1 MLESATESPSWTL
14 VWLAFGSGMVSLAML
29 WRLIPWA
36 RRRNALDTAGH
47 AGHVKVLRDVPNIGG
62 LAFAP
67 MPLVALGLLALA
79 PELVL
84 RSLPSGLLEHQDRI
98 LEGRAAAG
106 AISLG
111 GFLLLALGILD
122 DRRALPASIKLVVQF
137 LAAALAVFWGGA
149 SVLEFAGPSVSVVV
163 SLLWIVAVTNAI
175 NFIDNMDGLA
185 GGLGFVAAMAFG
197 CAAVLNSQWLVAT
210 LAAIL
215 GGGLLGFLRWN
226 VAPAKVF
233 MGDGGSLPT
242 GFLLAVVAARTT
254 WWDPAGV
261 AGPAAGLVGLLVPLG
276 ALAIPLYD
284 LVAVTCIR
292 MREGRSPFAGD
303 QRHLSHRLV
312 QRGISGPRAVFALWL
327 LATVF
332 AGLAIAV
339 PRAAAEDALW
349 VASGMGLLVLGL
361 LVVDVWGAS
370 K

>member
-14 VWLAFGSGMVSLAML
+14 VWLAFGSGLLSLVTL

-36 RRRNALDTAGH
+36 RRRGALDTAGH
-47 AGHVKVLRDVPNIGG
+47 AGHVKVLRNVPNIGG
-62 LAFAP
+62 LAFT
-67 MPLVALGLLALA
+67 PLPLLALGLLALV
-79 PELVL
+79 PGLVL
-84 RSLPSGLLEHQDRI
+84 GGLPSGLLEHQDRI
-98 LEGRAAAG
+98 LEGRTAAG

-111 GFLLLALGILD
+111 GFLLLALGLLD
-122 DRRALPASIKLVVQF
+122 DRRALPASIKLVVQG
-137 LAAALAVFWGGA
+137 LAAAFAVFWGGA
-149 SVLEFAGPSVSVVV
+149 SVLEFAGPGVSVVV
-163 SLLWIVAVTNAI
+163 SLLWIVAVTNAL

-185 GGLGFVAAMAFG
+185 GGLGFVAALAFA
-197 CAAVLNSQWLVAT
+197 CAAALNSQWLVAT

-242 GFLLAVVAARTT
+242 GFLLAVIAARTT
-254 WWDPAGV
+254 WWDPAGE

-292 MREGRSPFAGD
+292 LREGRSPFAGD

-327 LATVF
+327 LAAVF
-332 AGLAIAV
+332 AGLSIAV
-339 PRAAAEDALW
+339 PRAAAEEAVW
-349 VASGMGLLVLGL
+349 VASGMGLLLLGL
-361 LVVDVWGAS
+361 LVVDVRGVS

>member
-14 VWLAFGSGMVSLAML
+14 VWLVFGSGLLSLFTL

-36 RRRNALDTAGH
+36 RRRGALDTAGH

-62 LAFAP
+62 LAFT
-67 MPLVALGLLALA
+67 PLPLLALGILA
-79 PELVL
+79 LVPDLVL
-84 RSLPSGLLEHQDRI
+84 GSLPSGLLEHQDRI
-98 LEGRAAAG
+98 LEGRTAAG

-122 DRRALPASIKLVVQF
+122 DRRALPASLKLVVQG

-149 SVLEFAGPSVSVVV
+149 SVLEFAGPGVSVVV

-185 GGLGFVAAMAFG
+185 GGLGFVAAARVCLRRGLEQPMARGNARGDFG
-197 CAAVLNSQWLVAT
+197 RRFAGVPAVERGPRESLHGRWWFVADRFFVGGHRRT
-210 LAAIL
+210 DHMVGPRRRSRSRGRIGWAL
-215 GGGLLGFLRWN
+215 G
-226 VAPAKVF
+226 
-233 MGDGGSLPT
+233 PT
-242 GFLLAVVAARTT
+242 G
-254 WWDPAGV
+254 P
-261 AGPAAGLVGLLVPLG
+261 
-276 ALAIPLYD
+276 LAIPLYD

-292 MREGRSPFAGD
+292 LREGRSPFAGD

-327 LATVF
+327 LAAVF

-339 PRAAAEDALW
+339 PRAAAEEAVW
-349 VASGMGLLVLGL
+349 VASGMGLLLLGL
-361 LVVDVWGAS
+361 LVVDVRGVS